1 MLDMHTLDLHFRGK
15 PHTIAAFVLETG
27 EGPVLIET
35 GPHSTIQYLEEG
47 LARLDYRLEDV
58 KHVLLTHIHL
68 DHAGAAWAFAERGAG
83 VYVHPAGARHLVE
96 PEKLLQSAKRIYQ
109 DAMDQLWGTMNP
121 IAAEALQQPEDGA
134 VLEIGGLRIQAWHT
148 PGHAVHHIAW
158 QIEDQLF
165 AGDVAGVKIDEGL
178 VVPPCPPPDINI
190 EAWQRSIQRMRSLNL
205 SRLHLTHFG
214 AVDEVDPHLDM
225 LEKRLTEWAEWIRPY
240 YEQGASVE
248 EVTPKFQAYVQQQL
262 TEHGIEGEQLQQYEN
277 ANPSW
282 MSVAGLMR
290 YWRKKAE
297 GKLK

>member
-15 PHTIAAFVLETG
+15 PHTIAAFVLKTG

-83 VYVHPAGARHLVE
+83 VYVHPAGAHHLVK